1 MHCKIPLIPSISYSI
16 NSTHQLN
23 IPGSSVLF
31 HWHPPCSTTWGMGE
45 YGGVMWRSDLT
56 TLLLRLSP
64 MTIPLTTGLWW
75 LSESCRLLSGGAW
88 VANSQFQILENCE
101 FTQLC
106 PEILT
111 KSTIV
116 LQTFISKFKVLYKLP
131 VIIHPL
137 IHVSSLIANEMGE
150 CAFYCRIS
158 RNIRNTS
165 YLRYTSEAMWFAEKG
180 ADKMCYNS
188 TYFICIIRGYTR
200 RIYKYDFD
208 LTPVAWT
215 SIFRTRQQS
224 SVMSSRHM

>member
-131 VIIHPL
+131 VIMHPL

-158 RNIRNTS
+158 RNIRN
-165 YLRYTSEAMWFAEKG
+165 
-180 ADKMCYNS
+180 
-188 TYFICIIRGYTR
+188 IRPISDTLLKQCGFCR
-200 RIYKYDFD
+200 PFVFCRK
-208 LTPVAWT
+208 
-215 SIFRTRQQS
+215 RCR
-224 SVMSSRHM
+224 

>member
-75 LSESCRLLSGGAW
+75 PPESYRLLSGGAW

-101 FTQLC
+101 FTKTLSWN
-106 PEILT
+106 PN
-111 KSTIV
+111 KKHNVV

-158 RNIRNTS
+158 RNIRN
-165 YLRYTSEAMWFAEKG
+165 
-180 ADKMCYNS
+180 
-188 TYFICIIRGYTR
+188 IRPLLIHFCPSQIHFWSNVVCRKRGR
-200 RIYKYDFD
+200 
-208 LTPVAWT
+208 
-215 SIFRTRQQS
+215 
-224 SVMSSRHM
+224 